1 MEPKCI
7 YASAPDSTATEIY
20 EETFES
26 FASHFDVRARF
37 EGSDNDDVLARKNQ
51 TRRIVNRF
59 ESELDAHIIA
69 KRAEL
74 RAELALLCDELE
86 ID

>member
-7 YASAPDSTATEIY
+7 YASDDESPDSY
-20 EETFES
+20 EETFEY

>member
-20 EETFES
+20 EEILES
-26 FASHFDVRARF
+26 FASHFDVRAR
-37 EGSDNDDVLARKNQ
+37 KNQ
-51 TRRIVNRF
+51 TRQIVARF
-59 ESELDAHIIA
+59 ENELDAHIIA

>member
-7 YASAPDSTATEIY
+7 YASDDQSLSIF

-26 FASHFDVRARF
+26 YANHFEVRARF
-37 EGSDNDDVLARKNQ
+37 EGSDNDDVQSRKNR
-51 TRRIVNRF
+51 TRRIVNKF

-74 RAELALLCDELE
+74 EAELALLCDDLN